1 MPNFRLCSVPELWKV
16 NREKLHFRLLSL
28 SAGSGKGDDVVR
40 HCEQRKKEKGGQRG
54 EKGKW
59 GGLIHLLFKGP

>member
-1 MPNFRLCSVPELWKV
+1 MPELWKH
-16 NREKLHFRLLSL
+16 NREKTCFCLLSL

-40 HCEQRKKEKGGQRG
+40 QCEQREKEKGGQRG

-59 GGLIHLLFKGP
+59 GGLIHLLFKAP